1 MSASYLE
8 VVIGVV
14 ERGVEGYAGGG
25 VQVLAEAVGRAE
37 VERLMQRLGVWRQEV
52 LSETVKGSYQLSD
65 EHRFIF
71 SIMFLSLT
79 LKDCFFT

>member
-14 ERGVEGYAGGG
+14 ECGVEGYAGGG
-25 VQVLAEAVGRAE
+25 VQVLAKGVGRAE

-52 LSETVKGSYQLSD
+52 LSETVKGRCQLSD
-65 EHRFIF
+65 EH
-71 SIMFLSLT
+71 SSLSV
-79 LKDCFFT
+79 